1 MIQCWKTYHSL
12 EMITPRLKD
21 GIASKF
27 HRTETQLFLAPNGS
41 NNDHKKFW
49 KISLG
54 PLRDF
59 SILRILTPQIGKM
72 GYYIELIIEKLE
84 NHCFKL
90 LFKSYWRNRI
100 KSLSSTLQFN
110 AILTIKIS
118 NWDYWWYHNH
128 SMVRRQKLSL
138 AQLSLPPIKFYWK
151 ILLTGNSESLPNQT
165 RGYQLANPTKIT
177 TQWNE
182 LRKSLNWYM
191 ILNRRTLTLIV

>member
-1 MIQCWKTYHSL
+1 M
-12 EMITPRLKD
+12 
-21 GIASKF
+21 
-27 HRTETQLFLAPNGS
+27 
-41 NNDHKKFW
+41 
-49 KISLG
+49 
-54 PLRDF
+54 
-59 SILRILTPQIGKM
+59 
-72 GYYIELIIEKLE
+72 
-84 NHCFKL
+84 
-90 LFKSYWRNRI
+90 
-100 KSLSSTLQFN
+100 SSTLQFN

-191 ILNRRTLTLIV
+191 ILNRRTWTLIVSGPLTTGTIREGFKKKKKSKTWDIVPSLDTPSPPLNLGHPYVKYFWLDFYGWYMFHCVWFSEICCQKPFWLKLHCCHRLLRK